1 MKVGDRVLAKP
12 TGRLGTIRHIGE
24 TAGQER
30 YLVIYDEAPESLR
43 ALKPEVESGQDFLA
57 EDLEPLQ

>member
-12 TGRLGTIRHIGE
+12 TGRLGTIRHVSE
-24 TAGQER
+24 AAGQER

-43 ALKPEVESGQDFLA
+43 DLEPEVESGQDFPA